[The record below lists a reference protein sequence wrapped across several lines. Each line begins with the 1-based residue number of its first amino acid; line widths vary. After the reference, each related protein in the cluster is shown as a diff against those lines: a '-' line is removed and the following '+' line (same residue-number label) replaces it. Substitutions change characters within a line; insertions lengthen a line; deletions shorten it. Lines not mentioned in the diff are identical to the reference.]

1 MLHDAKYSI
10 LAAGLIFEME
20 QEQEQE
26 QAAVMSLW
34 TML

>member
-10 LAAGLIFEME
+10 LAAGLILEVK